1 MYNKKFAI
9 RIKQARLNN
18 GYTQQDVANIT
29 GISRTN
35 ITKYE
40 NGNLEPTLNIL
51 GALAKLYNVSI
62 DWLLGI
68 K

>member
-40 NGNLEPTLNIL
+40 NGKLEPTLNIL
-51 GALAKLYNVSI
+51 GALAMLYNVSV